1 MFCCQHEAL
10 GAADLA
16 FISTSS
22 LPLLVSTLRNW
33 RNCSLGIYLVQATHP
48 FNTFQYKILVTT
60 IIDEMHLMNIY
71 EYDLFIAWLFA
82 EVDI

>member
-1 MFCCQHEAL
+1 
-10 GAADLA
+10 
-16 FISTSS
+16 
-22 LPLLVSTLRNW
+22 
-33 RNCSLGIYLVQATHP
+33 VQATHP